1 MPKTLPTL
9 RSFSIALLFLCL
21 LCSVSTTT
29 LHAQKQKPTHW
40 LYAQENA
47 SFNKQLHSFGYAIGI
62 RRTSFY
68 VSAGFVRGFDK
79 QFLSADQ
86 RDDDKAKQKIS
97 DSPTIFIS
105 PKPANSYLERCNSN
119 YTGNQYRLGFSTFLR
134 RNDTLDRVDFSGPFA
149 GIEAVY
155 IQQTE
160 TQEIT
165 YKANDTEDRYY
176 YSGSHTF
183 ISWGAAS
190 HIGWQFVLAKQ
201 RLYIKPAIVVPFY
214 YPLISEY
221 NINSPFTGIKYEGMV
236 RISWRLNK
244 AGEQTSGEGKAK
256 VREKI

>member
-1 MPKTLPTL
+1 MALRLPRL
-9 RSFSIALLFLCL
+9 FFNAVFALLLVCI
-21 LCSVSTTT
+21 SNT
-29 LHAQKQKPTHW
+29 LFAQKQKPAHW

-47 SFNKQLHSFGYAIGI
+47 SYNKQLHAFGYGIGI
-62 RRTSFY
+62 RRSTFY

-79 QFLSADQ
+79 QFISADQ

-97 DSPTIFIS
+97 DSPTISVS

-134 RNDTLDRVDFSGPFA
+134 RNDTLDRKAFSGPFA
-149 GIEAVY
+149 GIEVVY
-155 IQQTE
+155 IQQNE

-165 YKANDTEDRYY
+165 YKRNDSEERFYY
-176 YSGSHTF
+176 AGKHTF
-183 ISWGAAS
+183 KTWGAAS

-201 RLYIKPAIVVPFY
+201 RLYIKPAIVIPFY

-221 NINSPFTGIKYEGMV
+221 NLNSPFTGIKYEGMV
-236 RISWRLNK
+236 RVSWRINK
-244 AGEQTSGEGKAK
+244 AEETSGEGKAK